1 MVFIC
6 ISLMISDVEHL
17 FMCWFGLW
25 KSSLEKW
32 LFPSF
37 AHFLIDPKM
46 ADGRF
51 QPVLDPIV
59 KYVRKRKSKGVEGTA
74 RIFHNVT

>member
-1 MVFIC
+1 M
-6 ISLMISDVEHL
+6 
-17 FMCWFGLW
+17 
-25 KSSLEKW
+25 EKW

-59 KYVRKRKSKGVEGTA
+59 KYVRKRKSKGVEGIA
-74 RIFHNVT
+74 RIFHNVI